1 MRLAVPD
8 RGWPR
13 NGSHLESG
21 HRPAVFR
28 VDLAPADRKRA
39 AGVEGLLPA
48 LSGTGGAAWRGLRA
62 GERELA
68 CKPRLG
74 RPIRSEEHTSE
85 LQSLM
90 RNSYAVFC
98 LTKKKNIH
106 TQNTAN

>member
-74 RPIRSEEHTSE
+74 RPIGPDLGGTRCPECRLGRSEIGRASCRE
-85 LQSLM
+85 
-90 RNSYAVFC
+90 RVG
-98 LTKKKNIH
+98 K
-106 TQNTAN
+106 